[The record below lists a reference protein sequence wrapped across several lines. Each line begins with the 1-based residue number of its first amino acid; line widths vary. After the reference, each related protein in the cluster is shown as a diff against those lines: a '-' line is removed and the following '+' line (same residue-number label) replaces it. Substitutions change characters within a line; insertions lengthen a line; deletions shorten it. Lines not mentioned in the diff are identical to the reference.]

1 MTSSDSGMQS
11 ARMRSQRVRPNNGQ
25 QESLWAFLTLAL
37 ILLISAG
44 GVWLNQAPVPKAAA
58 HLELNTEQKALLTQ
72 LSTAASE
79 IRFLAEGVSGE
90 SVSVEGAL
98 DEGDVAAE
106 ERMISAEEN
115 PQWPSLATLESYG
128 IPPFAGSS
136 LNRSGNVSFRWL
148 NPEPG
153 CFIGENVSGNSGHFL
168 LLMGEHLS
176 QPAQLFSRHSAIA
189 SNPSVDSNSTND
201 SNLSTESDPCHPGSH
216 WQHQLSEF

>member
-11 ARMRSQRVRPNNGQ
+11 ARIRSQRVRPNNGQ

-79 IRFLAEGVSGE
+79 IRFLAEGA
-90 SVSVEGAL
+90 SVEGAL
-98 DEGDVAAE
+98 DEGDVGAE

-136 LNRSGNVSFRWL
+136 LNSSGNVSFRWL

-153 CFIGENVSGNSGHFL
+153 CFIGENVSANAGHFL

-176 QPAQLFSRHSAIA
+176 QPAQLFSRHSDI
-189 SNPSVDSNSTND
+189 DSNSK
-201 SNLSTESDPCHPGSH
+201 TESDLCHPDAQ

>member
-37 ILLISAG
+37 ILLISAC

-90 SVSVEGAL
+90 GAL
-98 DEGDVAAE
+98 DEGGVGAE

-153 CFIGENVSGNSGHFL
+153 CYIGENVSANAGHFL

-176 QPAQLFSRHSAIA
+176 QPAQLYSRQTAFG
-189 SNPSVDSNSTND
+189 SNSTID
-201 SNLSTESDPCHPGSH
+201 SNLSTESDPCHPDAQ